1 MNTKMKTKKP
11 IVTYKGFDKDFKCRD
26 KQYEEN
32 TDYEHEG
39 KVQKC
44 NSGFHSC
51 ENPLDVF
58 PYYPPASSRYAESEA
73 SGEVDKDTEDTKIAS
88 SNLKIK
94 AEINL
99 HQMIEAGIEFIFS
112 KVKKTSKKVNSGYRG
127 AASNSGDSGAAS
139 NSGYSGAASNSGDSG
154 AASNSG
160 YRGAASNSGYSGA
173 ASNSG
178 DNGAAFV
185 IGTYS
190 KAETKGENS
199 IACSLGAQNE
209 AKASLGSWI
218 VLAEW
223 KQDKDYNWQLK
234 SIKSAKI
241 DDKKL
246 KADTFYKLK
255 NGKFVKA

>member
-1 MNTKMKTKKP
+1 MKTKKP

-112 KVKKTSKKVNSGYRG
+112 KVKKRVRKLMQVKGEPPQIQ
-127 AASNSGDSGAAS
+127 
-139 NSGYSGAASNSGDSG
+139 
-154 AASNSG
+154 
-160 YRGAASNSGYSGA
+160 
-173 ASNSG
+173 
-178 DNGAAFV
+178 V
-185 IGTYS
+185 IGERP
-190 KAETKGENS
+190 KIQVIGEPPQ
-199 IACSLGAQNE
+199 IQV
-209 AKASLGSWI
+209 I
-218 VLAEW
+218 VEPPQIQVIMELPLLLELIP
-223 KQDKDYNWQLK
+223 KQKQKERTLLPVLWEHKMKQRHH
-234 SIKSAKI
+234 
-241 DDKKL
+241 
-246 KADTFYKLK
+246 
-255 NGKFVKA
+255 